1 MRAGRHPQRH
11 RGARRWTDTH
21 HPTLPNPL
29 FGREPQRTLEGKLVR
44 IALVYGDPQKYDILW
59 VVTHADADKL
69 EGGELD
75 QTRRRSEKLEWDETL
90 RNSDLRRRFRL
101 RREQW
106 YQRAEKFL
114 AQLNDEGYVP
124 SGHSESRSGRPPS
137 SSQAGR
143 DLLPHAGIVLITA
156 GSGKVRSQNKKG
168 TPRKG
173 RPSSRNRTVDDQK
186 TPVAMSSR
194 IPSARSNSKNS

>member
-75 QTRRRSEKLEWDETL
+75 QTRRRSEKLKMG
-90 RNSDLRRRFRL
+90 RNAT
-101 RREQW
+101 EQRPAK
-106 YQRAEKFL
+106 Q
-114 AQLNDEGYVP
+114 VP
-124 SGHSESRSGRPPS
+124 SAE
-137 SSQAGR
+137 
-143 DLLPHAGIVLITA
+143 
-156 GSGKVRSQNKKG
+156 
-168 TPRKG
+168 
-173 RPSSRNRTVDDQK
+173 RTVV
-186 TPVAMSSR
+186 PAG
-194 IPSARSNSKNS
+194 

>member
-137 SSQAGR
+137 SSPCRQR
-143 DLLPHAGIVLITA
+143 PPPPCRQSPHN
-156 GSGKVRSQNKKG
+156 RWE
-168 TPRKG
+168 RKSSVAEQEG
-173 RPSSRNRTVDDQK
+173 RPSKGAPKFAEPNG
-186 TPVAMSSR
+186 
-194 IPSARSNSKNS
+194 